1 MGLIGS
7 ILAEVIKDVVTAPIV
22 IVKEVI
28 KEIDKAV

>member
-7 ILAEVIKDVVTAPIV
+7 FLAEVVKDIVTAPVV

-28 KEIDKAV
+28 KEIDKVV